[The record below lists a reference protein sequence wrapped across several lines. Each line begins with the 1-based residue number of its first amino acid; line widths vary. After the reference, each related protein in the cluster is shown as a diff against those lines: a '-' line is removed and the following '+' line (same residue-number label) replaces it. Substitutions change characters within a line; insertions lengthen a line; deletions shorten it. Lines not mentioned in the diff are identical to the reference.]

1 MKAEQKGQN
10 NYGGK
15 GIGKT
20 KYSLERPPQVF
31 IRRAVDSS
39 DEEEGSSPRQKHG
52 NRKRYKQAGKDS
64 REGKQKQPQKQ
75 PVFNNDDFPS
85 LN

>member
-1 MKAEQKGQN
+1 MSLFDDIKAGVARVKKMKAEQKGQN
-10 NYGGK
+10 NYGNK

-52 NRKRYKQAGKDS
+52 NRKRYK
-64 REGKQKQPQKQ
+64 
-75 PVFNNDDFPS
+75 
-85 LN
+85 